1 MDESTDEDRALWNS
15 QCLPS
20 GCQAFTL
27 VPWGGNS
34 SYLNDNTCSVNFQ
47 ASINLMLTRG
57 IIKYEHKGIAIHKEN
72 STTGLIFQQILETVI
87 WDFVQF
93 F

>member
-1 MDESTDEDRALWNS
+1 MNLLMKIE
-15 QCLPS
+15 PS
-20 GCQAFTL
+20 GIPSVYHLAVKHLHLCL
-27 VPWGGNS
+27 GGGNS

-57 IIKYEHKGIAIHKEN
+57 IIKYERKGIAIHEEN